1 MKLTNNQFKILKYVY
16 NHSYQRIDTY
26 KNFRGISLSQ
36 RDSIL
41 QALSNNGLI
50 KFSIYNSFEA
60 DNGEILQDIST
71 FAHPVT
77 TDSGDILIQEKQ
89 RNFYMFFF
97 SYGVTTLIAIASL
110 IISILK

>member
-1 MKLTNNQFKILKYVY
+1 MKLTNNQFKMLKYVY

-26 KNFRGISLSQ
+26 KKFRGISSSQ

-50 KFSIYNSFEA
+50 KFSIYDSFE
-60 DNGEILQDIST
+60 DDTGETLQDISPY
-71 FAHPVT
+71 ARPVT

-89 RNFYMFFF
+89 HNFCMFFF
-97 SYGVTTLIAIASL
+97 SYGITTLIAITSL
-110 IISILK
+110 IISIIK